1 MQFTRNVAS
10 EEKWNITETG
20 FGADESYYKG
30 MLSSSAIKCKD
41 GSKKFN
47 KSQFNDDFCDC
58 PDGSDEPGILLIVSI
73 SSPALNVFMNYDD
86 EL

>member
-1 MQFTRNVAS
+1 MGND
-10 EEKWNITETG
+10 KDWI
-20 FGADESYYKG
+20 FGADASYYKG
-30 MLSSSAIKCKD
+30 LSSSSAIKCRD

-58 PDGSDEPGILLIVSI
+58 PDGSDEPGYSLTLLLSSVSTTL
-73 SSPALNVFMNYDD
+73 SSSSLVFVCID